1 MEEAELHEADV
12 RVDVDVPLKEDHKAE
27 AEDVGPEHRPLRL
40 LPLHL
45 RELKDRGDLPRG
57 VCHPRSRTRRLS
69 AAWREAG
76 RAAAPAGQA
85 QDGEGLP
92 LLQAAR

>member
-1 MEEAELHEADV
+1 MGARQGARRV
-12 RVDVDVPLKEDHKAE
+12 RGSNGFVSLGKITKQKPKMW
-27 AEDVGPEHRPLRL
+27 GPSIVRYGSYRYTYESGRTG
-40 LPLHL
+40 
-45 RELKDRGDLPRG
+45 EI
-57 VCHPRSRTRRLS
+57 RSRTRRLS
-69 AAWREAG
+69 AAWRVAG